1 MLPEMGPPE
10 TTTWEYP
17 MADNSWDAEF
27 AEFLEDIR
35 LKRPPSAGLRDAIEA
50 LPIIEK
56 IYRMS
61 GYDHHA
67 YPAPH
72 QSRRRWHRSALL
84 LPRARRLPDRGSH
97 QQVRLRQRHAAVHA
111 GHLSQVFTS

>member
-50 LPIIEK
+50 LTIIEK

-67 YPAPH
+67 
-72 QSRRRWHRSALL
+72 
-84 LPRARRLPDRGSH
+84 
-97 QQVRLRQRHAAVHA
+97 
-111 GHLSQVFTS
+111 